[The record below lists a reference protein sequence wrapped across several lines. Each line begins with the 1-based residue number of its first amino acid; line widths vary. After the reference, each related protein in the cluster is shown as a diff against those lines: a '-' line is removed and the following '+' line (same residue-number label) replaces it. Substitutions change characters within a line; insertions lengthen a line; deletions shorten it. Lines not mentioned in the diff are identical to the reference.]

1 MTEPDNDQP
10 RKSIKERVAQAVK
23 NDLGLTPEAREQR
36 QRDAE
41 AARDRFEADRVRR
54 ENTFAGI
61 EIKDDRI
68 ESAQGGGPIA
78 GARATVDA
86 AGQLTAR
93 ITATRLVLTGP
104 LALGLRKKVDHREL
118 YLIVEGG
125 GWAISAAVDP
135 DHGTKARAFAA
146 RINAAGSIAAAAGSI
161 EEPAAAIDIPD
172 QIRQLG
178 ELRDAGLL
186 TEDEFVAKKT
196 ELLERL

>member
-1 MTEPDNDQP
+1 MSEPDNDQP

-23 NDLGLTPEAREQR
+23 NDLRLTPEARDQR
-36 QRDAE
+36 QREAQ
-41 AARDRFEADRVRR
+41 AARDRFEAARVRR
-54 ENTFAGI
+54 ESTFAGI

-68 ESAQGGGPIA
+68 ESAQGGGLIA

-104 LALGLRKKVDHREL
+104 LALGMRKKVDHREL
-118 YLIVEGG
+118 YLIVEGV
-125 GWAISAAVDP
+125 GWAISVAVDP
-135 DHGTKARAFAA
+135 DQGAKARAFAA
-146 RINAAGSIAAAAGSI
+146 RINAAGSVAAAAGST
-161 EEPAAAIDIPD
+161 EEPAAAVDIPD

-178 ELRDAGLL
+178 ALRDAGLL
-186 TEDEFVAKKT
+186 TQDEFASKKT

>member
-1 MTEPDNDQP
+1 MTEADDDQP
-10 RKSIKERVAQAVK
+10 RKSIKDRLAAAVK
-23 NDLGLTPEAREQR
+23 SDLGWTPEGREQR

-41 AARDRFEADRVRR
+41 AARARFEADRVRR

-68 ESAQGGGPIA
+68 ESPQGGGPLA

-104 LALGLRKKVDHREL
+104 LALGLRKKVDQREL

-125 GWAISAAVDP
+125 GWAISAGVDP
-135 DHGTKARAFAA
+135 DQGAKARAFAA
-146 RINAAGSIAAAAGSI
+146 RINAAGSVAVAA
-161 EEPAAAIDIPD
+161 EPTGGAAAAIDIPD
-172 QIRQLG
+172 QIRRLG

-186 TEDEFVAKKT
+186 TDDEFAAKKT

>member
-1 MTEPDNDQP
+1 MSEPDNDKP

-23 NDLGLTPEAREQR
+23 NDLGLTPEARDQR
-36 QRDAE
+36 QREAQ
-41 AARDRFEADRVRR
+41 AARDRFEAARVRR
-54 ENTFAGI
+54 ESTFAGI

-68 ESAQGGGPIA
+68 ESAQGGGLIA

-104 LALGLRKKVDHREL
+104 LALGMRKKVDHREL
-118 YLIVEGG
+118 YLIVEGV

-135 DHGTKARAFAA
+135 DQGAKARAFAA
-146 RINAAGSIAAAAGSI
+146 RINAAGSVAAAAGST
-161 EEPAAAIDIPD
+161 EEPAAAVDIPD

-178 ELRDAGLL
+178 ALRDAGLL
-186 TEDEFVAKKT
+186 TQDEFASKKT

>member
-1 MTEPDNDQP
+1 MTEADEDQP
-10 RKSIKERVAQAVK
+10 RKSIKDRVTAAVK
-23 NDLGLTPEAREQR
+23 TDLGWTPEGREQR

-41 AARDRFEADRVRR
+41 AARARFEADRIRR

-61 EIKDDRI
+61 EITGDRI
-68 ESAQGGGPIA
+68 ESAQGGGPLA

-104 LALGLRKKVDHREL
+104 LALGLRKKVDRREL
-118 YLIVEGG
+118 YLIVEGV

-135 DHGTKARAFAA
+135 DQGARARAFAA
-146 RINAAGSIAAAAGSI
+146 RINAAGSVGAIA
-161 EEPAAAIDIPD
+161 EPTKDPAAAIDIPD
-172 QIRQLG
+172 QIRRLG

-186 TEDEFVAKKT
+186 TEDEFAAKKT